1 MADGTERPE
10 RSERSERP
18 GRLAGK
24 KVALTGPRRSEELAR
39 LVENMG
45 GQALLRPAQ
54 GTVFLDDES
63 LKEGIRAWLSSRPEW
78 AVFTTGVGLEALFA
92 AAEEIGQA
100 GELQQLLENSRIAAR
115 GYKTVNALRRRN
127 LNPVIRDDDGSTE
140 GLVRAWAALRQPLAG
155 RKVMVQLHGDSAPLL
170 VEWLEREGAEIMQLL
185 PYRHIAPPEEQLEQL
200 LSDVLSGEVD
210 AVTFT
215 SAPQVRFLLDYAE
228 RSGRL
233 EALLSAFEGPVVA
246 VSVGRITA
254 QGLKE
259 AGLSR
264 VIAPQEERMGS
275 MMVELAKFYASG
287 NGTAKS

>member
-1 MADGTERPE
+1 MEGGADKTG
-10 RSERSERP
+10 RP

-24 KVALTGPRRSEELAR
+24 RVALTGPRRSEEQAR

-63 LKEGIRAWLSSRPEW
+63 LKAGIREWLSKRSEW
-78 AVFTTGVGLEALFA
+78 AVFTTGMGLEALFT
-92 AAEEIGQA
+92 AAEEIGKD
-100 GELQQLLENSRIAAR
+100 GELQQLLENTRIAAR
-115 GYKTVNALRRRN
+115 GYKTVNTLKRRN
-127 LNPVIRDDDGSTE
+127 LAPVVRDDDGSTE
-140 GLVRAWAALRQPLAG
+140 GLVRAWSALGQPLAG
-155 RKVMVQLHGDSAPLL
+155 QKVMIQLHGDSAPLL
-170 VEWLEREGAEIMQLL
+170 VDWLEREGAEVIQLL

-200 LSDVLSGEVD
+200 LSDVLNGEVD

-215 SAPQVRFLLDYAE
+215 SAPQVRFLLEYAA
-228 RSGRL
+228 RSGRS
-233 EALLSAFEGPVVA
+233 EALLAAFEGPVVA

-287 NGTAKS
+287 NGNTKS